1 MKYYGNI
8 MDELIE
14 LFQDVIKQAGSIDV
28 AEAEFK
34 KMIADDDELRARYRE
49 WCHEVGSS
57 ERNGFLD
64 YCEEYMESQDSIW
77 ETLNDYDE

>member
-1 MKYYGNI
+1 

-14 LFQDVIKQAGSIDV
+14 LFQDIIKQAGSIDV

-34 KMIADDDELRARYRE
+34 KRVADDEQLRALYRE
-49 WCHEVGSS
+49 WCHEVGST